1 MAAQTKALTDQPPR
15 DPRRALGAR
24 GEDLAAAFFI
34 RRGFRVLAR
43 NWRAGRIE
51 IDLVILKDNEV
62 RIVEVKTR
70 KSLGAGYPEEAITDK
85 KLSRLAE
92 AADRFLEERPAL
104 PRDAH
109 FDVLAI
115 VIGKNGVPVFQHIRD
130 IE

>member
-1 MAAQTKALTDQPPR
+1 MKSS
-15 DPRRALGAR
+15 DPRRELGAR

-34 RRGFRVLAR
+34 RRGFEILAR

-51 IDLVILKDNEV
+51 IDLVVRKGDEL

-70 KSLGAGYPEEAITDK
+70 QSLGAGYPEEAVTDE
-85 KLSRLAE
+85 KLTRLAT
-92 AADRFLEERPAL
+92 AAERFLDQYPSLTREP
-104 PRDAH
+104 H

-115 VIGKNGVPVFQHIRD
+115 VIGKNGVPVYQHIRD